1 MKLNVINEA
10 VHFTHNDAD
19 AVGCELVYRLM
30 VLKHFHIKDE
40 NAKTFFCSNGDI
52 DKKFKNYMEDLFSRN
67 EVPEFIIIS
76 DNCISVETYNWFK
89 EKTALVAHEIGFYG
103 YDHHKTNPFIDKKY
117 PLWLVEDGDESAAYI
132 MYDFYKD
139 VLCIDKR
146 VSHIYESNPNEEHK
160 KDIDYGNSYAQRI
173 GEIIN
178 AISRY
183 DTWAWRTDP
192 VDNPVIKEDL
202 IAKIT
207 DIADPEG
214 TSKLLLDFYRYDD
227 SNYYHQYYPK
237 YFDVLYNGIKEK
249 EKDTIDK
256 TLGTVRIINFL
267 NYRTAVFIGNNY
279 FNETCEAI
287 YKDNPNIDI
296 VLVLF
301 LGDNVISLRSDTR
314 KENEVDVSVIA
325 KKFGGGGHPN
335 AAGSRIGRD
344 LFEFIFRCT
353 FDPDYSMTYIDYISN
368 LESFN
373 KLKKI

>member
-40 NAKTFFCSNGDI
+40 NAKTFFCSNRDI
-52 DKKFKNYMEDLFSRN
+52 DEKFKKYMEDSFSRN
-67 EVPEFIIIS
+67 EVPKFIIIS
-76 DNCISVETYNWFK
+76 DNCISVETYDWFK
-89 EKTALVAHEIGFYG
+89 EKTALVAPDIGFYG
-103 YDHHKTNPFIDKKY
+103 YDHHKTNPFKEY
-117 PLWLVEDGDESAAYI
+117 SSWLVEEGDKSAAYI
-132 MYDFYKD
+132 MYDFYKT
-139 VLCIDKR
+139 ISYMDKQIP
-146 VSHIYESNPNEEHK
+146 HIYDSNPNKEYK
-160 KDIDYGNSYAQRI
+160 KDIDYANSYAQRI

-183 DTWAWRTDP
+183 DTWTWRTDP

-202 IAKIT
+202 ISKIT
-207 DIADPEG
+207 DIAGPKG

-237 YFDVLYNGIKEK
+237 YFDVLYDGIKEK

-256 TLGTVRIINFL
+256 TLSTVRIINFL
-267 NYRTAVFIGNNY
+267 NYRTAVFIGNNC

-287 YKDNPNIDI
+287 YKNNPNIDI

-301 LGDNVISLRSDTR
+301 LGDNKISLRSDTR
-314 KENEVDVSVIA
+314 EENEIDVADIA
-325 KKFGGGGHPN
+325 KKLGGGGHPN
-335 AAGSRIGRD
+335 AAGAHIGRD
-344 LFEFIFRCT
+344 LFKFIFKCT
-353 FDPDYSMTYIDYISN
+353 FDPNYSMTYIDYISN
-368 LESFN
+368 IKSFN

>member
-10 VHFTHNDAD
+10 VHFTHNDSD

-40 NAKTFFCSNGDI
+40 NAKTFFCSNIDI
-52 DKKFKNYMEDLFSRN
+52 DEKFRSYMEDSFNRN
-67 EVPEFIIIS
+67 EVPKLIIIS
-76 DNCISVETYNWFK
+76 DNCISVETYDWFK
-89 EKTALVAHEIGFYG
+89 EKTALIAHNIGFYG
-103 YDHHKTNPFIDKKY
+103 YDHHKTNPFIDKEY
-117 PLWLVEDGDESAAYI
+117 SSWLVEDGNKSAAYI
-132 MYDFYKD
+132 MYNFYKT
-139 VLCIDKR
+139 ISHMDKQIPC
-146 VSHIYESNPNEEHK
+146 IYESNPNKEYK
-160 KDIDYGNSYAQRI
+160 KDIDYANSYAQRI
-173 GEIIN
+173 GEIIK

-183 DTWAWRTDP
+183 DTWTWRTDH

-207 DIADPEG
+207 DIAGPKN

-227 SNYYHQYYPK
+227 SNYYYQYYPK
-237 YFDVLYNGIKEK
+237 YFDVLYDGIKEK

-256 TLGTVRIINFL
+256 TLSTVRIINFL

-279 FNETCEAI
+279 VNETCEAI

-301 LGDNVISLRSDTR
+301 LGDNKISLRSDTR
-314 KENEVDVSVIA
+314 EENEIDVSAIA
-325 KKFGGGGHPN
+325 KKLGGGGHPN
-335 AAGSRIGRD
+335 ATGVHIGRD
-344 LFEFIFRCT
+344 LFKFIFKST